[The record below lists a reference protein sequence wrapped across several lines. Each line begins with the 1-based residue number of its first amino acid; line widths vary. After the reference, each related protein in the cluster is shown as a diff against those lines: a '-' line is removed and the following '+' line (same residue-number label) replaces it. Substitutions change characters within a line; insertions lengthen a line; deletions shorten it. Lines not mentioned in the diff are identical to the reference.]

1 MTYVMAVAAGLL
13 GLLVFTAPVS
23 AHHKNDHQGG
33 PARASTSH
41 SDESKHDN
49 DDKTNDAGKHES
61 NVDAAQPPGLHLG
74 QLLHNLTDDQA
85 DDVAD
90 ELDDC
95 TTRDNLRDMRQGQ
108 MLHLAHAA

>member
-41 SDESKHDN
+41 SD

-61 NVDAAQPPGLHLG
+61 NVDAAQHPGLHLG

-95 TTRDNLRDMRQGQ
+95 TTRDNLRDMR
-108 MLHLAHAA
+108 